1 MTSTGTL
8 KGSVMGLD
16 VGSRRIGVAL
26 ARSDTRLAQP
36 LLTLNRSETT
46 LEDIKKLIAEHN
58 VSHIAVG
65 LPRSLDGNITQ
76 QTRDTIVFINQ
87 LKEITTVP
95 VVEQDEALTS
105 KQAESELI
113 ERAKPYT
120 KSDIDAL
127 AATYILQDFLG
138 EQASE

>member
-8 KGSVMGLD
+8 KGSAMGLD